1 MHCGEEVH
9 DSPHGCDSRV
19 IQRLFRLA
27 GVLGIWI
34 RMDERLKRKVRGT
47 KAVLVHVKHCPLQ
60 EQRRRLLEIRDGF
73 VLTFGINESNSG
85 DS

>member
-1 MHCGEEVH
+1 
-9 DSPHGCDSRV
+9 
-19 IQRLFRLA
+19 
-27 GVLGIWI
+27 
-34 RMDERLKRKVRGT
+34 
-47 KAVLVHVKHCPLQ
+47 VLVHVKHCPLE